1 MKVAPDLE
9 DKVRPLVELV
19 LLPGNPRR
27 GDVEAVAE
35 SLRRFGQ
42 RKPIVVN
49 EDDIIIAGNHTYQA
63 AVLLGW
69 EGIAVSGIS
78 DLTPTEQAA
87 YALADNKLSD
97 LAHYDPVALRDA
109 VDAVHLEDADL
120 LEAAGFN
127 DKDLRRIQKEAHDAL
142 EPKITEEPGTTAP
155 ERVSFGDVWS
165 LGTHTLVCGDAT
177 VSESWPAVPADLVW
191 TDPPY
196 GVDLGSKNRTLTE
209 WDKGASNR
217 VTDDLYGDTS
227 GEAAALLEQVVAIA
241 RDKTRPGAAWF
252 VCAPAGPQLA
262 EFIHALGEV
271 FHYQLVW
278 VKNTPVFGRSEWR
291 FGHENILLGAS
302 PAHENVLYGSTVG
315 AARRGPVGQPSTV
328 LRFDRPTRSPWH
340 PSTKPTPLIAQ
351 CINWTTLPG
360 DLVVD
365 PFAGAGSTLLA
376 CEDEGRRGWCIE
388 LEPGYCDATIHRW
401 ETQTGETAVLVDGG
415 GAG

>member
-1 MKVAPDLE
+1 MKIAPDLE
-9 DKVRPLVELV
+9 GSTRPIGSLV

-49 EDDIIIAGNHTYQA
+49 ADDIIIAGNHTYQA

-69 EGIAVSGIS
+69 TEIAVSDIS
-78 DLTPTEQAA
+78 DLTATEQAA

-127 DKDLRRIQKEAHDAL
+127 DKDLRRIQKEAHEAL
-142 EPKITEEPGTTAP
+142 EPKITEEPGSTAP

-165 LGTHTLVCGDAT
+165 LGAHTLVCGDAT
-177 VSESWPAVPADLVW
+177 VSVAWPSVPADLVW

-196 GVDLGSKNRTLTE
+196 GVDLGDKNRVLQEWGHMPSRTE
-209 WDKGASNR
+209 DIVGDKP
-217 VTDDLYGDTS
+217 
-227 GEAAALLEQVVAIA
+227 GEAAALLSQIVAIA

-262 EFIHALGEV
+262 EFILALGEV

-291 FGHENILLGAS
+291 FGHENILLGAT
-302 PAHENVLYGSTVG
+302 PAHENLLYGSTAG
-315 AARRGPVGQPSTV
+315 APRRGPVGQPSTV

-351 CINWTTLPG
+351 CLVWATLPG
-360 DLVVD
+360 ELVVD

-376 CEDEGRRGWCIE
+376 CEDEGRRAWCIE
-388 LEPGYCDATIHRW
+388 LEPVYCDATLHRW
-401 ETQTGETAVLVDGG
+401 ETQTGEEAVKVSGLDG
-415 GAG
+415 

>member
-9 DKVRPLVELV
+9 ASLRPIGDLV

-69 EGIAVSGIS
+69 TEMAVVDIS

-109 VDAVHLEDADL
+109 VDAVHLQDAVL
-120 LEAAGFN
+120 LEAAGFT
-127 DKDLRRIQKEAHDAL
+127 DKDLR
-142 EPKITEEPGTTAP
+142 
-155 ERVSFGDVWS
+155 
-165 LGTHTLVCGDAT
+165 
-177 VSESWPAVPADLVW
+177 
-191 TDPPY
+191 
-196 GVDLGSKNRTLTE
+196 
-209 WDKGASNR
+209 
-217 VTDDLYGDTS
+217 
-227 GEAAALLEQVVAIA
+227 
-241 RDKTRPGAAWF
+241 
-252 VCAPAGPQLA
+252 
-262 EFIHALGEV
+262 
-271 FHYQLVW
+271 
-278 VKNTPVFGRSEWR
+278 
-291 FGHENILLGAS
+291 ENILLGAS

-376 CEDEGRRGWCIE
+376 CEDEGRR
-388 LEPGYCDATIHRW
+388 A
-401 ETQTGETAVLVDGG
+401 
-415 GAG
+415 